1 MDLREIGGEFY
12 IQATARP
19 GQNLDQ
25 VEKEVDEELA
35 RFLKD
40 GPSAEELRRVKTGYM
55 ANFVRGI
62 ERIGGF
68 GGKSDQL
75 ARNQVFLGDPAAYKT
90 SLKRVAEATAE
101 DLKAAANRWLSDGVY
116 ILEVYPFPDYQAA
129 AKGADRS
136 RPPETGTPPEL
147 KLPKF
152 ERSTLAS
159 GLKIMLAER
168 HEVPLVHFWMAFDA
182 GYAADESVAPGT
194 ASMTS
199 GLLDG
204 GTAAR
209 SALQISDQLA
219 LLGAEL
225 HASSNLDMS
234 LVELS
239 ALKDK
244 LDPSLDLFADV
255 ILNPTFPESDF
266 KRQQKQV
273 LAAIEREQ
281 NTPVQMALRVLP
293 RLLYGAGHAYG
304 NPLTGSGTKESI
316 AKMTREDLVKFHD
329 TWYHPSNATLVVVG
343 DTTLT
348 EIKPKLEKLFASWKP
363 AQVPKK
369 SVSTVSRPQK
379 STVYLIDK
387 PSALQSVIIA
397 GIVAPPQV
405 NPKEIA
411 MEAMNDDFGGM
422 FASRLNLNLRE
433 DKHWSYGA
441 RSILWP
447 ARGQRPFIALAPVQ
461 TDKTRESLEEMSKE
475 FRGILGA
482 RPITPDELAKVQANE
497 TLTLPGSRETQ
508 SEVGQSILDLVRFG
522 LPDDYYE
529 TYAGKV
535 RALKV
540 SDLEDAAKT
549 VIHADNL
556 TWVIVGD
563 SSKIESGVKE
573 LNLGE
578 LHLISP
584 EGKPL

>member
-129 AKGADRS
+129 AQGADRS

-316 AKMTREDLVKFHD
+316 SKMTREDLVKFHD

-387 PSALQSVIIA
+387 PGALQSVIIA

>member
-55 ANFVRGI
+55 ANLVRGI

-129 AKGADRS
+129 AQGADRS